1 MSQPPEEP
9 PVKGSSP
16 PVDTPS
22 ESSTDAASVTDVPAP
37 EPDQEQLR
45 VDEPADEPTAA
56 VVSADPAGD
65 LADPAELRAG
75 VEALLFSSPEAL
87 SVRKMA
93 GALGDTEPKRVR
105 AALAELSSLYENEG
119 RGIQIVEAPGGYQ
132 MATRSKFAQY
142 VLRLGTK
149 KKPPTM
155 SGAMLETLAIVAYR
169 QPVIRAVVE
178 SIRGVESSG
187 VLRNL
192 LDLGMI
198 EVVGHKEVI
207 GRPRL
212 YGTNEKFLR
221 TFGMSKLA
229 DLPTIRGL
237 REDMQRAEADEAAR
251 AMEAHVDIPES
262 SADEQDDEAEV
273 APDIES
279 AEASADE
286 SADEFAEDSA
296 DELTEESPEDS
307 GEEFSADESKESDES
322 EESDESKD

>member
-1 MSQPPEEP
+1 M
-9 PVKGSSP
+9 KGSS
-16 PVDTPS
+16 TPTESSS
-22 ESSTDAASVTDVPAP
+22 ESASVADVPST

-45 VDEPADEPTAA
+45 VDEPADEPTAE
-56 VVSADPAGD
+56 VVSSDPAGD

-105 AALAELSSLYENEG
+105 AALAELSSLYEAEG
-119 RGIQIVEAPGGYQ
+119 RGFQIVEAPGGYQ
-132 MATRSKFAQY
+132 MATHSRFAQY
-142 VLRLGTK
+142 ILRLGTK

-192 LDLGMI
+192 LDLDMI
-198 EVVGHKEVI
+198 DVVGHKEVI

-221 TFGMSKLA
+221 TFGMSKLSE
-229 DLPTIRGL
+229 LPTIRGL
-237 REDMQRAEADEAAR
+237 REKMEAAEADEAAQ

-262 SADEQDDEAEV
+262 PAGEQDDEAEV

-279 AEASADE
+279 ADAPAEASAQESVDE

-296 DELTEESPEDS
+296 EESA
-307 GEEFSADESKESDES
+307 EEPKE
-322 EESDESKD
+322 